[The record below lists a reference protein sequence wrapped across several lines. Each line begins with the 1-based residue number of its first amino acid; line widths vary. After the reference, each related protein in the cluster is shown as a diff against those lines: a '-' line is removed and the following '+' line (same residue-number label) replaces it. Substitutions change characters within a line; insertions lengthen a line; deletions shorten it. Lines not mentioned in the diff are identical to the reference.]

1 MVETF
6 DPPLPWTDEVETPL
20 TSFRG
25 TVRPEWI
32 DEFGH
37 VNTAHY
43 VTIGDH
49 ANWAFWNWIN
59 HPLGSPAHRAGHEY
73 VVVESHVH
81 YLDELALGAPIEVTT
96 QLVGFDDKRYVL
108 FHRIWRR
115 QDEDTLAATNEVKVL
130 AFDLGQRR
138 AERWSTAVADRL
150 ARVHDAHR
158 HLDRP
163 DVSGKGITVGRAR

>member
-1 MVETF
+1 MTTVAETY
-6 DPPLPWTDEVETPL
+6 DSPPPWTGEVESPL

-25 TVRPEWI
+25 SVRREWI

-59 HPLGSPAHRAGHEY
+59 HPRGSSADRAGHEY

-81 YLDELALGAPIEVTT
+81 YLDELALDAPIEVTT
-96 QLVGFDDKRYVL
+96 
-108 FHRIWRR
+108 
-115 QDEDTLAATNEVKVL
+115 
-130 AFDLGQRR
+130 
-138 AERWSTAVADRL
+138 
-150 ARVHDAHR
+150 
-158 HLDRP
+158 
-163 DVSGKGITVGRAR
+163 